1 MEDKVVLYQ
10 GMYWLKDDGE
20 GVTEE
25 SAAENSSCWQ
35 LINKFPD
42 VPQKISEYVKNR
54 RVVVQAGGNNGLY
67 AKQYADLFETVYTFE
82 PIPELF
88 YCLNLNVTKDNV
100 FKFQGCLGNVH
111 GVVGLGR
118 KVDNNGGSANIYGNG
133 VTPTFMIDDLG
144 LNQCDLIH
152 LDIEGFEFFALKG
165 ASNTINKFKPIIVLE
180 TAGWS
185 PRYGISTSDILNL
198 LRDFGYKMS
207 ADVQGDIVFVPSKID
222 ILKPSEIRYVF
233 NKLKLPFQMNS
244 I

>member
-10 GMYWLKDDGE
+10 GMYWLKDDGG

-25 SAAENSSCWQ
+25 TAAENSSCWQ
-35 LINKFPD
+35 LINLFPD
-42 VPQKISEYVKNR
+42 VPQKISEHVKNR

-88 YCLNLNVTKDNV
+88 YCLNRNVTKDNV

-118 KVDNNGGSANIYGNG
+118 KHENNGGSANIYGNG

-144 LNQCDLIH
+144 LNNCDLIH
-152 LDIEGFEFFALKG
+152 LDIEGFEYFALKG
-165 ASNTINKFKPIIVLE
+165 ASNTINKFKPVIVLE
-180 TAGWS
+180 TAGWCF
-185 PRYGISTSDILNL
+185 RYNISTSHIESFLNE
-198 LRDFGYKMS
+198 FGYKLS
-207 ADVQGDIVFVPSKID
+207 CNIQGDSVFIPSD
-222 ILKPSEIRYVF
+222 V
-233 NKLKLPFQMNS
+233 
-244 I
+244 

>member
-10 GMYWLKDDGE
+10 GMYWLRDDGQ

-25 SAAENSSCWQ
+25 TAAENSSCWQ

-88 YCLNLNVTKDNV
+88 YCLNRNVTKDNV

-144 LNQCDLIH
+144 LNNCDLIH
-152 LDIEGFEFFALKG
+152 LDIEGFEYFALKG
-165 ASNTINKFKPIIVLE
+165 ASNTIHKFKPVIVLE

-207 ADVQGDIVFVPSKID
+207 ADVQGDIVFVPSNID
-222 ILKPSEIRYVF
+222 ILKPSEIHSVF
-233 NKLKLPFQMNS
+233 NKLKLPL
-244 I
+244 